1 MTNQGK
7 VKAVVLAGTGALGML
22 YWKMACKDCDSIED
36 CDSTGVAIR
45 KATSSVLW
53 GMLYCTAIKVI
64 SDIAYKLILSR
75 HLAQSK
81 IWVFCFCSSHYNKER
96 IFQK

>member
-22 YWKMACKDCDSIED
+22 HWKMACKDCDSIED

-53 GMLYCTAIKVI
+53 GTLYCTAIKVI
-64 SDIAYKLILSR
+64 SDIAYK
-75 HLAQSK
+75 
-81 IWVFCFCSSHYNKER
+81 
-96 IFQK
+96 

>member
-22 YWKMACKDCDSIED
+22 YWKMACKDCDS
-36 CDSTGVAIR
+36 TGVTIR

-53 GMLYCTAIKVI
+53 GGCF
-64 SDIAYKLILSR
+64 IAQR
-75 HLAQSK
+75 
-81 IWVFCFCSSHYNKER
+81 
-96 IFQK
+96 

>member
-45 KATSSVLW
+45 KATSSVL
-53 GMLYCTAIKVI
+53 
-64 SDIAYKLILSR
+64 
-75 HLAQSK
+75 
-81 IWVFCFCSSHYNKER
+81 
-96 IFQK
+96 

>member
-36 CDSTGVAIR
+36 YDSTGVAIR
-45 KATSSVLW
+45 KATSSVIW

-64 SDIAYKLILSR
+64 SDIVYK
-75 HLAQSK
+75 
-81 IWVFCFCSSHYNKER
+81 
-96 IFQK
+96 

>member
-64 SDIAYKLILSR
+64 SDIAYKYFY
-75 HLAQSK
+75 QD
-81 IWVFCFCSSHYNKER
+81 IWLRVKSGSFVLLKPL
-96 IFQK
+96 

>member
-1 MTNQGK
+1 MKKKLRFILLTVLCLCLIGGVTGCAALDDAINGK

-36 CDSTGVAIR
+36 CDSTGIAIR

-64 SDIAYKLILSR
+64 SDIAYK
-75 HLAQSK
+75 
-81 IWVFCFCSSHYNKER
+81 
-96 IFQK
+96 

>member
-22 YWKMACKDCDSIED
+22 YWRMACKDCDSIKD

-53 GMLYCTAIKVI
+53 GMLYCTAIEVI
-64 SDIAYKLILSR
+64 SDIAYK
-75 HLAQSK
+75 
-81 IWVFCFCSSHYNKER
+81 
-96 IFQK
+96 